1 MINRAR
7 EEGVSV
13 ILIVHNM
20 HHVYPIADRFIV
32 LSHGKLIGKFD
43 KAEKTLDELSEF
55 IVSGVA
61 ETD

>member
-1 MINRAR
+1 M
-7 EEGVSV
+7 SV